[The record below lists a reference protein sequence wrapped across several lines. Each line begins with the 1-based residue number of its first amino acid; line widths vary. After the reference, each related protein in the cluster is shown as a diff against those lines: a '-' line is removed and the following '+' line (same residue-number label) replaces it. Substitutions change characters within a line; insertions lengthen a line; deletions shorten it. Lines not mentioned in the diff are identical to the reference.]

1 MDLTNTPAGRSG
13 KGTSV
18 RKSATAASGRE
29 TPGNVISA
37 DDPLMTIN
45 ETAEYLRVHRDT
57 VGKLMANG
65 MLPYVLVGQRRRVRQ
80 SDVLAYVNAGG

>member
-1 MDLTNTPAGRSG
+1 M
-13 KGTSV
+13 
-18 RKSATAASGRE
+18 RKSAAAATGHES
-29 TPGNVISA
+29 PGNVLNT

-65 MLPYVLVGQRRRVRQ
+65 MLPYKVVGQRRRIYK
-80 SDVLAYVNAGG
+80 SDVIAYVNAGG